1 MRSTLYLWLLS
12 CMCLAM
18 AAAAE
23 ESPVITHISQDV
35 VASVGDSVEF
45 NCTVE
50 QVGRLTVS
58 WAKTGQNGSVVLS
71 MQNFLPLNDKR
82 YNISVHENPEKQS
95 AVYSFKIRQIDI
107 NDKGA
112 YECQVLVSTTNTVT
126 KKLNL
131 MIKTPAVIAESTPK
145 STLATEGQN
154 VEVSCHASGYPK
166 PTISWAREGNA
177 ILPAGGHVLN
187 EPTLR
192 IKSVHRLDRGGYYC
206 IAQNGE
212 GNPDRRLVRVE
223 VEFPPQIEVHRPKVA
238 QMLSHSADLECSVQ
252 GYPAPTVVWL
262 RNGVQLQ
269 SNSQYEIANT
279 ASSSET
285 TTSVL
290 SIDSVSEEDFGDY
303 FCNATNKLGHADAR
317 LHLFQPVI
325 PVPSSS

>member
-1 MRSTLYLWLLS
+1 
-12 CMCLAM
+12 M
-18 AAAAE
+18 AAGGE
-23 ESPVITHISQDV
+23 PVISHISQDV
-35 VASVGDSVEF
+35 VASVRDSVQF

-50 QVGRLTVS
+50 QVGEKTVS

-71 MQNFLPLNDKR
+71 MRNFLTLGDKR
-82 YNISVHENPEKQS
+82 YNISVHENPEKKS
-95 AVYSFKIRQIDI
+95 ATYSFGIRQIEV
-107 NDKGA
+107 NDMGT
-112 YECQVLVSTTNTVT
+112 YECQVLISATNTVT

-131 MIKTPAVIAESTPK
+131 AIKTPAVIAESTPK
-145 STLATEGQN
+145 STLVTEGQN
-154 VEVSCHASGYPK
+154 VEVSCHASGFPT

-212 GNPDRRLVRVE
+212 GQPDRRLVRVE

-238 QMLSHSADLECSVQ
+238 QMLSHTADLECSVQ

-262 RNGVQLQ
+262 RKGVQLQ
-269 SNSQYEIANT
+269 SGSQYEIANT

-290 SIDSVSEEDFGDY
+290 RIDSVSEEDFGDY
-303 FCNATNKLGHADAR
+303 YCNATNKLGHADAR